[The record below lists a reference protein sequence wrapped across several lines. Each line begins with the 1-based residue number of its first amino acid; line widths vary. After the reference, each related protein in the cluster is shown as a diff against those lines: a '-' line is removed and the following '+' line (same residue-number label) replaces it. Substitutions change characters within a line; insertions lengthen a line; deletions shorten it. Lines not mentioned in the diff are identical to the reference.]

1 MSRSG
6 SSSRAGKGA
15 AKGSRNPGNA
25 TLPPIRGSFT
35 GTKRIRYQVS
45 TEAPTYDFIGTPVYS
60 LGASGMDGIGA
71 AYAIA
76 TNTTFAALL
85 FASYRLV
92 AIEIWGATSSTGS
105 SVGIEFAG
113 TGTDTISSPSV
124 YYENVA
130 MGVTPAHLRV
140 TPPDGSMAS
149 MWFNNTVTPTAQQ
162 LCRIWAN
169 AGSFIDV
176 TVEYT
181 LSDTNAVVQSTSVSH
196 LVGDIVAGA
205 LDSNAYIIPWD
216 FVLA

>member
-15 AKGSRNPGNA
+15 AKGGRNPGNA
-25 TLPPIRGSFT
+25 MLPAIRGSFT

-45 TEAPTYDFIGTPVYS
+45 HEAPTYDFIGTPVYS
-60 LGASGMDGIGA
+60 LGPTGMDGIGA

-76 TNTTFAALL
+76 TNTTAAALL

-92 AIEIWGATSSTGS
+92 AVEIWGATSSTGS

-113 TGTDTISSPSV
+113 SSSDTISSPSV

-140 TPPDGSMAS
+140 IPPDGSMAS
-149 MWFNNTVTPTAQQ
+149 MWFNNTVTPTAQK
-162 LCRIWAN
+162 LCQIWAN

-176 TVEYT
+176 TIEYT
-181 LSDTNAVVQSTSVSH
+181 LCDTNAVIHSTSVAHS
-196 LVGDIVAGA
+196 VGDILAGT

-216 FVLA
+216 FVNA